1 MIFLISK
8 ASNTG
13 SGAQLS
19 FYSVFTRAF
28 YPGRCATI
36 RKFPGSIPG
45 RITGD
50 FDVITS
56 LVSIEYGGYG
66 CEKVTS
72 QNKDEMDLT
81 LTSLRVISMV
91 RGHVIV
97 T

>member
-1 MIFLISK
+1 VNELPVHNFI
-8 ASNTG
+8 
-13 SGAQLS
+13 
-19 FYSVFTRAF
+19 
-28 YPGRCATI
+28 
-36 RKFPGSIPG
+36 
-45 RITGD
+45 

-72 QNKDEMDLT
+72 QSEDEVDLT

-97 T
+97 K

>member
-1 MIFLISK
+1 MT
-8 ASNTG
+8 A
-13 SGAQLS
+13 
-19 FYSVFTRAF
+19 V
-28 YPGRCATI
+28 GREIENFDTPEI
-36 RKFPGSIPG
+36 VRKKCLC
-45 RITGD
+45 

-72 QNKDEMDLT
+72 QCEDEIYLT

>member
-1 MIFLISK
+1 MQLTNQKTNYGVLHHILVDRGLIY
-8 ASNTG
+8 
-13 SGAQLS
+13 AQ
-19 FYSVFTRAF
+19 F
-28 YPGRCATI
+28 
-36 RKFPGSIPG
+36 
-45 RITGD
+45 

-66 CEKVTS
+66 CDKVTS
-72 QNKDEMDLT
+72 QSEDDMDLT

>member
-1 MIFLISK
+1 MCGATPPRNHTSSGHKQKITLI
-8 ASNTG
+8 
-13 SGAQLS
+13 
-19 FYSVFTRAF
+19 
-28 YPGRCATI
+28 
-36 RKFPGSIPG
+36 
-45 RITGD
+45 
-50 FDVITS
+50 DVITS

-72 QNKDEMDLT
+72 QSEDEMDLT